1 MGIAAEGQT
10 VSRYN
15 RRVFCPKKI
24 LIFLGFCFPEAGT
37 HVFPLFF
44 LFFFSR
50 KKRKRKK
57 TICDFP
63 KFPHV
68 WEISAFFPLFPLFR
82 VFFQETEENKG
93 KSFSVTSEAVL
104 FRKYRYCFLFFPF
117 FLRIEENKGKCF
129 SIISVRSL
137 QHRNTDLVI
146 PTTNGTHEDMTRVC
160 AHKLTMTAAVPQLS
174 LQQHILGGI

>member
-93 KSFSVTSEAVL
+93 KSFSVTSEAVV
-104 FRKYRYCFLFFPF
+104 FRKYRYSFLFFPF
-117 FLRIEENKGKCF
+117 FFKKLRNIRGKVF
-129 SIISVRSL
+129 L
-137 QHRNTDLVI
+137 
-146 PTTNGTHEDMTRVC
+146 
-160 AHKLTMTAAVPQLS
+160 
-174 LQQHILGGI
+174 